1 MQKGF
6 LTRGGDAAAQGT
18 RDYEHFPQRLALPS
32 TAPDRLNDR
41 TEQRESQEAER
52 RAAEVEV
59 GTEVGTNEGGD
70 ILILPAAVPAAL
82 RLSRPR
88 HARAPLSWLHGRGS
102 AAAVE
107 APPAPPQPP
116 ASISAPLG
124 PAVPLSRPTRSRH
137 QQQRQ
142 SRGVPGQGCPAQTSE
157 NGISPQ
163 GAKVGTGCCFPLGV
177 MHPASYKA

>member
-1 MQKGF
+1 MMRVQKGF
-6 LTRGGDAAAQGT
+6 PTRGGDAAAQGT

-88 HARAPLSWLHGRGS
+88 HARAPLSSLHGRGS

-107 APPAPPQPP
+107 APPAPPQPAFLHLSALLSLCPVRP
-116 ASISAPLG
+116 AAATSSSDRAGVSPGRAAPHKPLRMGSAHKELKW
-124 PAVPLSRPTRSRH
+124 V
-137 QQQRQ
+137 
-142 SRGVPGQGCPAQTSE
+142 RGA
-157 NGISPQ
+157 
-163 GAKVGTGCCFPLGV
+163 
-177 MHPASYKA
+177 ASL